1 MKKNMR
7 KFKKNVLKFRWK
19 YSYYFWPIYIYIYIY
34 IKKNKSIKQ
43 LLMVTRGLGVLLSF
57 SLEKPRQ
64 VDN

>member
-1 MKKNMR
+1 MKIFILFLTN
-7 KFKKNVLKFRWK
+7 L
-19 YSYYFWPIYIYIYIY
+19 YIYIYIYIY